1 MNNGITAFQKNII
14 AALIADGLTIGDMIE
29 QYAERQDGLQ
39 KELCERAEAPCD
51 GVEIDALTITS
62 AENAE
67 EIVANEGSYVL
78 AWVWVPHGDSD
89 DD

>member
-1 MNNGITAFQKNII
+1 MNNGITAFQRNVI
-14 AALIADGLTIGDMIE
+14 AALIADGVTIGDMIVE
-29 QYAERQDGLQ
+29 YAAKRDGLQ

-51 GVEIDALTITS
+51 GVEIDFPTITS

-67 EIVANEGSYVL
+67 EIVESNGSYVL